1 MAPSVSPRRTTCTA
15 PLDVAAD
22 ALPYRSMPG
31 SGTSR
36 INPSTAVVGMR
47 TTCPA
52 ESRPLRD
59 VLSPGL
65 NCRSC
70 ASDTS
75 SRLASAAGVVLLPFT
90 VTVR

>member
-1 MAPSVSPRRTTCTA
+1 MAPNVSPRRTTCTV
-15 PLDVAAD
+15 PFDDVAA

-36 INPSTAVVGMR
+36 INPSTAAVGMR
-47 TTCPA
+47 TACPA
-52 ESRPLRD
+52 ESRPLRE

-65 NCRSC
+65 NCRNC
-70 ASDTS
+70 ASVTS